1 LFQNLT
7 ARIEN
12 IDLYKLA
19 LQLTLLDFILKPVG
33 SWEISAP
40 VLTVAILALL
50 IPGLLKN
57 IIIWFLLAGLTLT
70 WLILD
75 WPLSDNHAYLL
86 FIWCFAI
93 FLSTYIKD
101 KSIIGKNARM
111 MIGCVFLFAVI
122 WKALL
127 SPDFLDG
134 RFFSLNM
141 VEDPRFSEF
150 TQLTCDI
157 TKDELNNFRDYVKQ
171 HVDGNL
177 LHKKNI
183 NFDLKCLNKV
193 SYFLTYYSVSLEFII
208 ALLFLLPKRLYISK
222 FRDYFLILFC
232 VSIYSVATV
241 EGFGWLLIAMGIS
254 QCDDKKYTSLLYILC
269 FLIILIYREVPV
281 FEIIIKSMN

>member
-1 LFQNLT
+1 LFQNLS
-7 ARIEN
+7 ARIES

-33 SWEISAP
+33 SWVIRAL

-57 IIIWFLLAGLTLT
+57 TLVWFLLAALTLT

-86 FIWCFAI
+86 FVWCFAV
-93 FLSTYIKD
+93 FLSTLIKE
-101 KSIIGKNARM
+101 KSMLSKNARV
-111 MIGCVFLFAVI
+111 MIGLVFVFAFI
-122 WKALL
+122 WKAFL

-134 RFFSLNM
+134 KFFSLNM

-150 TQLTCDI
+150 TQLSCDI
-157 TKDELNNFRDYVKQ
+157 KNDELNNFRNYVKQ

-177 LHKKNI
+177 LHKENI
-183 NFDLKCLNKV
+183 KFDLKCLNKV
-193 SYFLTYYSVSLEFII
+193 SFFLTCYSISLEFII

-241 EGFGWLLIAMGIS
+241 EGFG
-254 QCDDKKYTSLLYILC
+254 
-269 FLIILIYREVPV
+269 
-281 FEIIIKSMN
+281 

>member
-1 LFQNLT
+1 MFQNLT

-33 SWEISAP
+33 SWEIRAL

-57 IIIWFLLAGLTLT
+57 TVIWFLLAVLTLT

-86 FIWCFAI
+86 FIWCFAV
-93 FLSTYIKD
+93 FLSTLIKD
-101 KSIIGKNARM
+101 KSMLAKNARAM
-111 MIGCVFLFAVI
+111 VGLVFLFAFI
-122 WKALL
+122 WKAFL
-127 SPDFLDG
+127 SPDFMDG

-150 TQLTCDI
+150 TQLLCDI
-157 TKDELNNFRDYVKQ
+157 KKDELDNFRDYVKQ
-171 HVDGNL
+171 HVDGSFL
-177 LHKKNI
+177 FPENI
-183 NFDLKCLNKV
+183 KFDLKCINKI
-193 SYFLTYYSVSLEFII
+193 SFFLTYYTVSLEFII
-208 ALLFLLPKRLYISK
+208 ALIFLLPRKFLISK
-222 FRDYFLILFC
+222 YRDYFLILFC
-232 VSIYSVATV
+232 ISVYSLATV

-254 QCDDKKYTSLLYILC
+254 QCDDKKHTKLLYLIT
-269 FLIILIYREVPV
+269 FFIILVYREVPA
-281 FEIIIKSMN
+281 FEILLRLI